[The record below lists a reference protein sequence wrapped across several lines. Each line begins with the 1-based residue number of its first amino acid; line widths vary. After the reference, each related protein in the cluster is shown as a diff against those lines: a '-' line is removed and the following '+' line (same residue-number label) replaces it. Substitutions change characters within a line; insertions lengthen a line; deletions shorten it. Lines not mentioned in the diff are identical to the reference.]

1 MAVFLTRFFALLT
14 LFSYLAVGTV
24 LVRVFAPEQSEISLS
39 LNYFSMLK
47 TSQLPTQEL
56 VAIETPKQEFQT
68 IAMDVAQVVRRLKSA
83 KISKFNQP
91 KDVPY
96 SLPFGEPV
104 RLSKLEM
111 STHLVYDL
119 MGLYRP
125 APAIEKQSIIA
136 EVHKEIID
144 EVKTQMASAIDV
156 DKEEP
161 TFLDYSDKS
170 QPLAEA
176 VEDQNSNTVEKKIE
190 TAAITTPKESSETVE
205 VDDLLT
211 FDYSTAQKNIEQGKE
226 TVVSQVG
233 PASNGSINLNP
244 STQNI
249 LEPTPKTQK
258 TQKHSAKPL
267 MKEEVQGLIAKDPGY
282 LTEMN
287 IQAVGSN
294 LIENENLN
302 NFEVRFQDTLSE
314 STEDYGSGIISIKE
328 KLAQDSMT
336 RSVVVLKKGFVPT
349 NTDLIIE
356 AGFSEVSIPLIEQE
370 KLNELNAPYERNGSV
385 GSVLIELDDD
395 TIEEGLDTQFGEAVS
410 LDGNLKK
417 TTSDDYRY
425 KLYLGVRS
433 GNTLVTYKN
442 SKGVKVSKIIH
453 VHENELTY
461 DANHVEEIKNDE
473 ISLYEEDILAKEKSP
488 LVISAEQVKKFASTM
503 SATKI
508 SDHKYRTNY
517 ESNALGSRRYVELT
531 HQEEPIFAGI
541 KNVQRVVIPSENFM
555 RFVLSRFEDARLGNR
570 CLVQVNISKP
580 ISSVEVAAESS
591 GSSLM
596 THTQMLDAD
605 GKFYDSASEKT
616 KKVIIMG
623 DNQIEAGSN
632 PDSKINIK
640 VDYQDG
646 TVEYLGTFCSPNTYL
661 VEQL

>member
-1 MAVFLTRFFALLT
+1 
-14 LFSYLAVGTV
+14 
-24 LVRVFAPEQSEISLS
+24 
-39 LNYFSMLK
+39 
-47 TSQLPTQEL
+47 
-56 VAIETPKQEFQT
+56 
-68 IAMDVAQVVRRLKSA
+68 
-83 KISKFNQP
+83 
-91 KDVPY
+91 
-96 SLPFGEPV
+96 
-104 RLSKLEM
+104 
-111 STHLVYDL
+111 

-349 NTDLIIE
+349 NTDLII
-356 AGFSEVSIPLIEQE
+356 
-370 KLNELNAPYERNGSV
+370 
-385 GSVLIELDDD
+385 
-395 TIEEGLDTQFGEAVS
+395 EGLDTQFGEAVS